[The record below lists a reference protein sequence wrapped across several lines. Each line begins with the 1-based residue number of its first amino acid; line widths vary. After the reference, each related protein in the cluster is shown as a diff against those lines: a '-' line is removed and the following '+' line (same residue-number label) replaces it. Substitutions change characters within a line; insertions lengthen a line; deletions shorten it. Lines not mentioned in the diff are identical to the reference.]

1 MHAKAVPFYGCMHI
15 LCKYIRLREAI
26 NKIIMIFWSL
36 RKCSR
41 ERERG
46 RERGG
51 GRGDGSGGEVEGGEE
66 REGGRERERETLAL
80 AV

>member
-41 ERERG
+41 ERERERGVMEVEG
-46 RERGG
+46 RWKWRGSGRGERRGERGG
-51 GRGDGSGGEVEGGEE
+51 
-66 REGGRERERETLAL
+66 ERERKRHWH
-80 AV
+80 